1 MYELIQDEGTDTYR
15 IALMSELPELDVQ
28 IASADIL
35 TTKNKTKVPIIVM
48 RYPGARFTILY
59 SHGNA
64 TDLGAMCYM
73 FSLLANGLG
82 VNVVGYD
89 YTGYGV
95 SQKFGVPPTEK
106 QTYRDIERVYEYCL
120 EQNLVSDP
128 GRDLLLYGQSVGS
141 GPSCYLASRKP
152 VAGVILHS
160 PIMSGLRVITD
171 SRLLCCCD
179 IFPNID
185 RIKAFKSPVF
195 IIHGSKDEE
204 VTVNHGQRLLEAGT
218 TSPVY
223 TARTYYILY
232 VFLRLLHAYRY
243 LEGGP
248 SRANVH
254 TSFVARSMVVHLQLF
269 ELISLTGLLY
279 N

>member
-204 VTVNHGQRLLEAGT
+204 VTVNHGQRLLEAAPSNCKY
-218 TSPVY
+218 SPWWVPD
-223 TARTYYILY
+223 RGHND
-232 VFLRLLHAYRY
+232 V
-243 LEGGP
+243 
-248 SRANVH
+248 
-254 TSFVARSMVVHLQLF
+254 LQRNEKEF
-269 ELISLTGLLY
+269 IR
-279 N
+279 